1 MSLLQIF
8 ALIVTILLGWIHPN
22 LIAPLFNE
30 FKPLSNSNII
40 SNVNYLA
47 QKLNFPLKKILYMNE
62 SVRSAHSNAYF
73 YGFVK
78 TKIIVIYDTLMIKL
92 NPK

>member
-1 MSLLQIF
+1 
-8 ALIVTILLGWIHPN
+8 
-22 LIAPLFNE
+22 
-30 FKPLSNSNII
+30 
-40 SNVNYLA
+40 
-47 QKLNFPLKKILYMNE
+47 MNE

-73 YGFVK
+73 YGFAK